1 MDKHKRA
8 HRWAFPLGVILTALA
23 VVGAVTLV
31 RLAAGNI
38 RQQILNPKEKL
49 AYEEFLAKI
58 IVHDPDPFDSVGA
71 VPIGSIPQL
80 LDISIWSILRGD
92 DATPGNIPTDDD
104 TGDLLIDQEKVA
116 AEFEKIF
123 GEPPPTHAS
132 IEGSD
137 FDFIYD
143 EEAKLYRVPVTGSLS
158 IYTPRVKMKSVKKT
172 GGAIE
177 LTVDY
182 LAYNDFALN
191 ADGTYREPDVP
202 AKTMLIT
209 LYTQAIEGY
218 PYRVGAIRQT
228 LGEDSV
234 GGAPRLG

>member
-1 MDKHKRA
+1 MEKHRRA

-23 VVGAVTLV
+23 VVGAATLV
-31 RLAAGNI
+31 RLAAGGI
-38 RQQILNPKEKL
+38 RQQIENPREKL

-71 VPIGSIPQL
+71 VPLAGIPQL
-80 LDISIWSILRGD
+80 LDISIWSILRPGENT
-92 DATPGNIPTDDD
+92 TPANLPTDDV
-104 TGDLLIDQEKVA
+104 TGDLLISQERVA

-137 FDFIYD
+137 FDFAYD
-143 EEAKLYRVPVTGSLS
+143 PERKLYRIPVTGTLN
-158 IYTPRVKMKSVKKT
+158 IYLPRVTNIKKT

-177 LTVDY
+177 LTVEY
-182 LAYNDFALN
+182 LAYNDFKLDARGL
-191 ADGTYREPDVP
+191 TVEPVEP

-209 LYTQAIEGY
+209 LYAGADASS
-218 PYRVGAIRQT
+218 PYKVGSIRQQVVNP
-228 LGEDSV
+228 DYV
-234 GGAPRLG
+234 AGAPKLG

>member
-1 MDKHKRA
+1 MEKHKRA

-23 VVGAVTLV
+23 VVGAATLV
-31 RLAAGNI
+31 RLAAGGI
-38 RQQILNPKEKL
+38 RQQIQNPKEKL

-58 IVHDPDPFDSVGA
+58 VVHDPDPFDSVGA
-71 VPIGSIPQL
+71 VPVGSVPQL
-80 LDISIWSILRGD
+80 LDICIWSILGGD
-92 DATPGNIPTDDD
+92 DATPANIPTDDD
-104 TGDLLIDQEKVA
+104 GNLLIDQEKVA

-123 GEPPPTHAS
+123 GKLGEQPLTHAS
-132 IEGSD
+132 VEGSD
-137 FDFIYD
+137 FDFVYD
-143 EEAKLYRVPVTGSLS
+143 PEAKLYRIPVTGSLS
-158 IYTPRVKMKSVKKT
+158 IYSPRVTNIKKT

-182 LAYNDFALN
+182 LVNNDFVFGAN
-191 ADGTYREPDVP
+191 GRPEAPEVA

-209 LYTQAIEGY
+209 LYAQPDADY

-234 GGAPRLG
+234 GGGARLG

>member
-1 MDKHKRA
+1 MEKHRRA

-23 VVGAVTLV
+23 VVGAATLV
-31 RLAAGNI
+31 RLAAGGI
-38 RQQILNPKEKL
+38 RQQIQNPKEKL

-58 IVHDPDPFDSVGA
+58 VVHDPDPFDSVGA
-71 VPIGSIPQL
+71 VPLAGIPQL

-92 DATPGNIPTDDD
+92 DAKKLLTDDE
-104 TGDLLIDQEKVA
+104 TGDLLIKQEKVE

-123 GEPPPTHAS
+123 GEPPPIHAS
-132 IEGSD
+132 VEGSE
-137 FDFIYD
+137 FDFTYD
-143 EEAKLYRVPVTGSLS
+143 PEAKLYRIPVTGTLS
-158 IYTPRVKMKSVKKT
+158 IYSPRVTNIKKT

-182 LAYNDFALN
+182 LVNNDFVFGP
-191 ADGTYREPDVP
+191 DGRPIAPEVA

-209 LYTQAIEGY
+209 LYAQPENADS
-218 PYRVGAIRQT
+218 PYRVGAIRQAR
-228 LGEDSV
+228 GDDFV